1 MMFVVPKCKV
11 SVRKMSYIHVIV
23 IYISCSSLC
32 IIPEWETV
40 HLQLCSPHPPNF
52 VEQTLKDGRS
62 SLIILVVEKYLNL
75 SNNVYFNGKGNR
87 SGQKQDIFG

>member
-1 MMFVVPKCKV
+1 MMFVVPRCKV

-32 IIPEWETV
+32 IIPECETV
-40 HLQLCSPHPPNF
+40 HLQLCSPPPNF

-75 SNNVYFNGKGNR
+75 SNNVCFNGKGNR

>member
-1 MMFVVPKCKV
+1 MYNSWMGDSSSTAMFP
-11 SVRKMSYIHVIV
+11 
-23 IYISCSSLC
+23 
-32 IIPEWETV
+32 
-40 HLQLCSPHPPNF
+40 PPNF

-75 SNNVYFNGKGNR
+75 SNNVCFNGKGNR